1 MYVYLPGR
9 CSYTDGRNC
18 MQAGAIE
25 RRTGNVQHE
34 RTPETKSVCK
44 QQVSLMNEN
53 AGETQT

>member
-25 RRTGNVQHE
+25 RRTGNVLHE
-34 RTPETKSVCK
+34 RTSETKSIYR
-44 QQVSLMNEN
+44 QRVSLRNEN